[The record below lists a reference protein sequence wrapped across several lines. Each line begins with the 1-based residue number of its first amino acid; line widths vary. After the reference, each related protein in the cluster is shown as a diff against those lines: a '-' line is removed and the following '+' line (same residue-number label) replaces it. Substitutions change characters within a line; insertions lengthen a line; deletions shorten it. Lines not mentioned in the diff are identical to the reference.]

1 MKVGAWKYKYTWFAR
16 NGGTL
21 QACPWSCLSLYL
33 LGFILIDSLFSQFD
47 TIRQDSLIRV
57 PSHPC
62 SLRGSVCWFVSFFR
76 ISSWSHQEGVC
87 KVYTSR
93 RRSWLRWVDF
103 EQPYDLK
110 QFSCSKR
117 SVAVGKQTFYSTF
130 VASLRCASTFVLA
143 DCQKTWKL
151 QCSHGTKWIFF
162 CFRKLTYNL
171 DNAVSNGI
179 IASLS

>member
-1 MKVGAWKYKYTWFAR
+1 MICEEWWNTSGVSKELLV
-16 NGGTL
+16 L
-21 QACPWSCLSLYL
+21 V

-47 TIRQDSLIRV
+47 TILQDSLIRV

-62 SLRGSVCWFVSFFR
+62 SLRGCVCWFVSCFR
-76 ISSWSHQEGVC
+76 ISSWTHQQGMC
-87 KVYTSR
+87 KVYASR
-93 RRSWLRWVDF
+93 WWSWIRWDDF

-130 VASLRCASTFVLA
+130 VASLRCAMYFVLA
-143 DCQKTWKL
+143 VCQKTWKL
-151 QCSHGTKWIFF
+151 QRRHGTKWIFLYF
-162 CFRKLTYNL
+162 WKLTYNL